1 MELKNNR
8 PTIHVPTLFGSLSFV
23 VSLVAL
29 AGLNA
34 SLLLKSDQFPYFFIV
49 TLPAIGLALGVL
61 GLFTRKSKATALW
74 GIGLCFFIFLF
85 IFLIIGL
92 AWSINPKP

>member
-8 PTIHVPTLFGSLSFV
+8 PTIHVLALFGSLSFI

-34 SLLLKSDQFPYFFIV
+34 SLLLGSDEFPSFFLLR
-49 TLPAIGLALGVL
+49 LPSIGLALGVL
-61 GLFTRKSKATALW
+61 GLFTSKSKVPAFC

-85 IFLIIGL
+85 TFLMFGF

>member
-1 MELKNNR
+1 MELKNNKV
-8 PTIHVPTLFGSLSFV
+8 TLHVPAILGSLSFI

-34 SLLLKSDQFPYFFIV
+34 SLLLKSDEFPYFFLV
-49 TLPAIGLALGVL
+49 TLPATGLALGVL
-61 GLFTRKSKATALW
+61 GLFTRKSRASALW
-74 GIGLCFFIFLF
+74 GIGLCCFIFLF
-85 IFLIIGL
+85 TFLMFGL

>member
-8 PTIHVPTLFGSLSFV
+8 PTIHVLALFGSLSFI

-29 AGLNA
+29 AGLNV
-34 SLLLKSDQFPYFFIV
+34 SLLSKSDDFPYFFIV
-49 TLPAIGLALGVL
+49 TLPIIGLALGVL
-61 GLFTRKSKATALW
+61 GLFTRKSKALALW
-74 GIGLCFFIFLF
+74 GIGLCLFIFLF
-85 IFLIIGL
+85 TFLMIGL

>member
-8 PTIHVPTLFGSLSFV
+8 VTNHVPTLFGSLSFV

-34 SLLLKSDQFPYFFIV
+34 SLLLKSDEFPSFFLI

-85 IFLIIGL
+85 TFLMFGL
-92 AWSINPKP
+92 AWSINPQP

>member
-1 MELKNNR
+1 MELMNNR
-8 PTIHVPTLFGSLSFV
+8 PTIHVLALFGSLSFI

-34 SLLLKSDQFPYFFIV
+34 SLLLGADEFPAFFLLR
-49 TLPAIGLALGVL
+49 LPSIGLALGVL
-61 GLFTRKSKATALW
+61 GLFTRKSKVSAIC
-74 GIGLCFFIFLF
+74 GIGLCLFIFLF
-85 IFLIIGL
+85 TFMMFGL